1 MYSKFYY
8 SFLSLLP
15 CICIFST
22 VFSFSST
29 SIFLCLSFF
38 LSYLLAP
45 VISFF
50 PSSFPYSVPWIRFS
64 DPALFQFWIYFQIP
78 SRHLRHC
85 SFNFCRR
92 RRRRICHS
100 SFCGKRIPGTRRINT
115 VTTRYLTD
123 DFFLLL
129 LI

>member
-38 LSYLLAP
+38 LSYLLVP
-45 VISFF
+45 VIYIF
-50 PSSFPYSVPWIRFS
+50 
-64 DPALFQFWIYFQIP
+64 L
-78 SRHLRHC
+78 
-85 SFNFCRR
+85 
-92 RRRRICHS
+92 HS
-100 SFCGKRIPGTRRINT
+100 SFLSFLPPFLIRSHGLGFLTQPSFNRRKLNVKFIFRFPPGTYVIVPSTFAADEEGQFVIR
-115 VTTRYLTD
+115 V
-123 DFFLLL
+123 FAEKGFQAQEG
-129 LI
+129 